1 MGLERNVDVLVQLL
15 QIDEPEEV
23 AVIKMILIQYLE
35 LDSKVTLG
43 VLCDQI
49 VPPDDPM
56 EDEDKTICERLEA
69 LVVAFLAQDTRKPL
83 LAQLQGQRRG
93 PAKQEG
99 ALIDTLIKAV
109 SKSSAVDAAKI
120 IEDILV
126 FLPSF
131 QQRTANMARERTG
144 ASTTR
149 ARHLSAQGGPRPWT
163 ERGEPGAVP
172 RVP

>member
-1 MGLERNVDVLVQLL
+1 MVATECGRL
-15 QIDEPEEV
+15 DEPEEV

-131 QQRTANMARERTG
+131 QQRTANMA
-144 ASTTR
+144 
-149 ARHLSAQGGPRPWT
+149 
-163 ERGEPGAVP
+163 
-172 RVP
+172 